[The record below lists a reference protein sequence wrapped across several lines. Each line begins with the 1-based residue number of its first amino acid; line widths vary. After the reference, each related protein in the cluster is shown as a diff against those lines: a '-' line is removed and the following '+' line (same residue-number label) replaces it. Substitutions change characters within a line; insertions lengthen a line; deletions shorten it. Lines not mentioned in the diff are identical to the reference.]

1 MKLGILSFS
10 SGSNQILW
18 VLYWKC
24 SLENSKVFDFHLAFD
39 LEIPY
44 RDKSSSSVSF
54 IFTFTFTLTF
64 DVLIISL
71 FILITMVNKDSL

>member
-1 MKLGILSFS
+1 MKLGVLSFS
-10 SGSNQILW
+10 SGSNRILW

-64 DVLIISL
+64 DVLIIFL